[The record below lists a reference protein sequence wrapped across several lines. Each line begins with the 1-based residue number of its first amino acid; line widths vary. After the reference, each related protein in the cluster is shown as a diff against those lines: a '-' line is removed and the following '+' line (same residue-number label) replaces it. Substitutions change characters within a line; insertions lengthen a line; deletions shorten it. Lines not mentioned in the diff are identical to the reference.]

1 MKEEMENFHENQTWE
16 IVKRPKRKTVIG
28 CRWVFRKKL
37 NADKEIERYKARLVA
52 RGFSQIPGQDFFE
65 TYSPVIRKKT
75 LRLML
80 AIAVEKGWATAH
92 IDVKCAYLNS
102 RLTEELYMEQPVG
115 FEELDPMR
123 HVCRLKRSIYGL
135 HQSGKLWN
143 EEIDGKLKQMKYIA
157 SKLEPCLYYN
167 SEKNILIG
175 IYVDDLLAVGERRFL
190 DEFKRKLR
198 SVYAIKDLGE
208 VSHQLSIE
216 ITRPYPDEVGLNQTN
231 YTEEILT
238 TFGMENSRPYAT
250 PLPLANSS
258 SSLKAEEDETTKFN
272 PTIYRKAMGYLLHLA
287 NNTRPD
293 IAMQYIT

>member
-1 MKEEMENFHENQTWE
+1 MY
-16 IVKRPKRKTVIG
+16 KR
-28 CRWVFRKKL
+28 
-37 NADKEIERYKARLVA
+37 
-52 RGFSQIPGQDFFE
+52 Q
-65 TYSPVIRKKT
+65 
-75 LRLML
+75 
-80 AIAVEKGWATAH
+80 
-92 IDVKCAYLNS
+92 
-102 RLTEELYMEQPVG
+102 
-115 FEELDPMR
+115 
-123 HVCRLKRSIYGL
+123 VCKLKRSIYGL

-208 VSHQLSIE
+208 VSHLLSIE
-216 ITRPYPDEVGLNQTN
+216 ITRPYPDEVLLNQTN
-231 YTEEILT
+231 YTGEILT
-238 TFGMENSRPYAT
+238 TFGMENSSPYAT

-293 IAMQYIT
+293 IAYAVHHLTQFNQSPTTQN